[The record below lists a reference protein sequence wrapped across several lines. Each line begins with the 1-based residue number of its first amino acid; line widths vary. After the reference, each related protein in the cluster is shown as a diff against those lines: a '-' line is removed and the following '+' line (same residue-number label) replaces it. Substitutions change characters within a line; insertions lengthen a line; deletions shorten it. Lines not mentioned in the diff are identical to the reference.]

1 MKHPCYALLASMLAG
16 CAGPTVLSTP
26 NSCST
31 LIPASWRDGVAP
43 VDLPADDSVGSW
55 IAALDG
61 QTGRLDLAN
70 GRTRDVMD
78 IQAACEKRDAEAV
91 RHSSKGFF
99 GRLFD

>member
-1 MKHPCYALLASMLAG
+1 MKRAFCLTLLLAG

-31 LIPASWRDGVAP
+31 LIPPSWREGVPP
-43 VDLPADDSVGSW
+43 VDLPADDAVGSW

-78 IQAACEKRDAEAV
+78 IQAACEKRDASAI
-91 RHSSKGFF
+91 RRASKSWL